1 MRPNHC
7 LTCSLACLIFQ
18 STHPT
23 RECDC
28 GWLKALSLPEII
40 SIHAPY
46 KRVRPKYRKQVTAE
60 AIISIHAPYKRVRPT
75 SLIRRTGSLNFNPR
89 TLQESATLRRGSTW
103 PTRTISIHAPYKRV
117 RLVAFFVWFHTSSS
131 HFNPRTLQESATEL
145 TLQNFKAL
153 PISIHAPYKRVR
165 LIDKSILNGL

>member
-1 MRPNHC
+1 M
-7 LTCSLACLIFQ
+7 
-18 STHPT
+18 
-23 RECDC
+23 
-28 GWLKALSLPEII
+28 SLPEII

-89 TLQESATLRRGSTW
+89 TLQESAT
-103 PTRTISIHAPYKRV
+103 
-117 RLVAFFVWFHTSSS
+117 
-131 HFNPRTLQESATEL
+131 EL